1 MATVVESGS
10 VGELGGANLYSFS
23 LNEPV
28 AYYDTDGRFV
38 SIALAAVIAKI
49 GWEGACWAY
58 ALNETSKVTF
68 PKDGHE
74 HKKHCMVGCLRQ
86 KCMLDTDATT
96 MLGQIIKEIVWAIKD
111 GRVDVN
117 ESIKDTLA
125 TAVGIVLGQK
135 GVFGDCQK
143 DCDCKI
149 LDS

>member
-1 MATVVESGS
+1 
-10 VGELGGANLYSFS
+10 
-23 LNEPV
+23 
-28 AYYDTDGRFV
+28 
-38 SIALAAVIAKI
+38 
-49 GWEGACWAY
+49 
-58 ALNETSKVTF
+58 
-68 PKDGHE
+68 
-74 HKKHCMVGCLRQ
+74 
-86 KCMLDTDATT
+86 MLDTDATT